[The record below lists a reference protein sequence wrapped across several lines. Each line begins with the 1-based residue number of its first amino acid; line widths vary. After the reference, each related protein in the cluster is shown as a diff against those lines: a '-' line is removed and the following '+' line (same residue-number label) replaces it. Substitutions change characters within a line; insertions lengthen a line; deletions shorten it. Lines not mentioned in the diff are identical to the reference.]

1 MKETFI
7 KTEELSFSY
16 QAQTEN
22 EKIPAVKNL
31 SVEITSGEYV
41 AILGHNGSGKSTF
54 AKLLNLILEP
64 VSGKLFVDGKERT
77 GELTEAELLELRRS
91 VGMVFQNP
99 DNQLVATLVEE
110 DVAFGPENLGYPR
123 EELRTRVDEALAT
136 VGMTEYKDYEPHKL
150 SGGQKQRVAIA
161 GVLAMKPRCII
172 FDESTAML
180 DPSGRQEVL
189 STIRRLN
196 REEGITII
204 NITHYMNEAAEAD
217 RILVINDGELLLDGT
232 PDEVFSKR
240 DLLLSVGLEVPQSAE
255 LVFRLKEAGIDLPTD
270 ALSSP
275 EKCAEAIAKAYF
287 AQCKGGRGNG

>member
-1 MKETFI
+1 MKQTFI
-7 KTEELSFSY
+7 KTEDLSFAY
-16 QAQTEN
+16 TAETEN

-31 SVEITSGEYV
+31 SVEISSGEYV

-77 GELTEAELLELRRS
+77 GELSDADLLELRRS

-123 EELRTRVDEALAT
+123 EELRKRVDEALAT
-136 VGMTEYKDYEPHKL
+136 VGMTEYIDYEPHKL

-180 DPSGRQEVL
+180 DPSGRHEVL

-217 RILVINDGELLLDGT
+217 RILVINDGELLLEGT

-255 LVFRLKEAGIDLPTD
+255 LVFRLKEAGIDLPID
-270 ALSSP
+270 ALSTP
-275 EKCAEAIAKAYF
+275 EKCADCIAAAYF
-287 AQCKGGRGNG
+287 ARSKGGENRG